1 LFLPLVLLL
10 ALPTTHSLEFV
21 KVDELASMMANEEQ
35 QIILGHSTR
44 GQCGEP
50 CEMFKKFLEE
60 LEVTMNGY
68 FKVVLADVTTM
79 IKVNDEE
86 NTLQNLYNITQIPGI
101 QIFPYGHKSYH
112 QAFAIDTNT
121 TQQLMGGYL
130 NAPPKQKAAYH
141 KQVHD
146 VFLQFLPKGEVEQ
159 VNAGNAEDWFKQDK
173 AKGRV
178 LLVTSKKT
186 TPQMF
191 TKLALDFDKGMKF
204 GELRASQSASMDKL
218 KELGIEVTEFPKVLI
233 GKPGKSAKKMKVYT
247 GKLGLTAI
255 AEELAKVSPGVV
267 VPELLSNSVFE
278 AECTNKG
285 GICVVALLSSRF
297 DAPLETF
304 KKVAARRFT
313 TGASSTAST
322 PVVNFVWV
330 NADRQEDFMD
340 AFDVESLPTVIAMN
354 PRKKFFSMMKGSFE
368 QAEIQGFVSRTLD
381 GKEQL
386 SKIAAVPKLAKNGP
400 SMSMGKMDAMM
411 KGDL

>member
-1 LFLPLVLLL
+1 MLKHFVLPLVLLL

-35 QIILGHSTR
+35 QIVLGHSTR

-50 CEMFKKFLEE
+50 CEIFKKFLTE

-68 FKVVLADVTTM
+68 FKVVLADITTM

-86 NTLQNLYNITQIPGI
+86 NTLQNLYNITQIPGL

-112 QAFAIDTNT
+112 QAYAIDTNT
-121 TQQLMGGYL
+121 TGQLMGGYL

-186 TPQMF
+186 TPPMF

-204 GELRASQSASMDKL
+204 GELRSSQSASLDKL

-233 GKPGKSAKKMKVYT
+233 GKPGKKVKMYT

-267 VPELLSNSVFE
+267 VPELLSNSAFQ

-313 TGASSTAST
+313 TKTSSTSS

-368 QAEIQGFVSRTLD
+368 QTEIQGFVSRTLD
-381 GKEQL
+381 GKEPL
-386 SKIAAVPKLAKNGP
+386 SKIAAVPKLEKIGP

-411 KGDL
+411 RGDL